1 MSDLLAMD
9 RRTARAAAGESI
21 SLSDEQAKV
30 LLGELGPQEDVLAI
44 YHNGWGCVV
53 LARDGLILLRNLL
66 KPIAIR
72 VPAPLRILRRT
83 YGMSDSVDVLVLGHP
98 YKLWGSKLD
107 PKGELLMAMGEIL
120 PPGSPLRP
128 GRGIRLSTWI
138 SRHPVFM
145 AAAVF
150 GVLFAVL
157 GQGSS
162 EKEVVAQKSE
172 PALAV
177 PDFKGTPLAIA
188 AVSAGRH
195 PWQTVSAAD
204 ASSDQR
210 PVKTTASGWQ
220 VCFQSPSH
228 EETVR
233 PSAGTLTLYAVP
245 KQEEC
250 PTRLHGPRRIVM
262 PDLVGEQADDA
273 SRVLGDLGLEHV
285 IYFHAH
291 TGKRLYDGL
300 QDLADW
306 QVCRQ
311 QPDPD
316 TEVSTGTQIDL
327 WLIGPSDPCTKPKPK
342 PKPEPKPEPK
352 PRPQPSYGTS
362 SGGGSTGSSNNGGS
376 SGGGTTGGSNSG
388 GSSGGSSVGGGST
401 SGGSS
406 GNSGGSTGGTGS
418 RPGVQ
423 FGQYCSPVGAVTTA
437 TDGRP
442 AKCFM
447 GKDGN
452 ARWGYNSG

>member
-30 LLGELGPQEDVLAI
+30 LLGELGPQEDVLAV
-44 YHNGWGCVV
+44 YHNGWGSVV
-53 LARDGLILLRNLL
+53 LAKDGLILLRSLL
-66 KPIAIR
+66 KPIAIC

-120 PPGSPLRP
+120 PSGSPLRP
-128 GRGIRLSTWI
+128 GRGIRLSTWM
-138 SRHPVFM
+138 SRHPVLM

-157 GQGSS
+157 GPGSG
-162 EKEVVAQKSE
+162 EKEVVAQKPE
-172 PALAV
+172 PVLAV
-177 PDFKGTPLAIA
+177 PDFEGTSLATA
-188 AVSAGRH
+188 AASAGLH

-210 PVKTTASGWQ
+210 PVKTTTSGWQ
-220 VCFQSPSH
+220 VCFQSPSRD
-228 EETVR
+228 EMVR
-233 PSAGTLTLYAVP
+233 PSVRTLTLYAVP
-245 KQEEC
+245 EQEEC
-250 PTRLHGPRRIVM
+250 PDRLHGPRRIVM

-273 SRVLGDLGLEHV
+273 SHALGDLGLERV
-285 IYFHAH
+285 IYFHAY
-291 TGKRLYDGL
+291 TGKRLHDGL

-311 QPDPD
+311 QPEPD
-316 TEVSTGTQIDL
+316 TEVSTGPQIDL
-327 WLIGPSDPCTKPKPK
+327 WLIGLSGPCTEPSPKPTPKPK

-362 SGGGSTGSSNNGGS
+362 SGGA
-376 SGGGTTGGSNSG
+376 TTGGSNSG
-388 GSSGGSSVGGGST
+388 GSSGGGST

-423 FGQYCSPVGAVTTA
+423 FGQYCSPVGAFATTI
-437 TDGRP
+437 DGRP